1 MFKSFMAA
9 AIAGLTAAQVDL
21 EFTEQGYFKLK
32 YAAFLSVD
40 KFEDSDD
47 FMIVSTFGPLSSG
60 HIYMVPGVKDAVV
73 DGSVSELK
81 PVKLDTAK
89 F

>member
-32 YAAFLSVD
+32 DAAFLSVD
-40 KFEDSDD
+40 KF
-47 FMIVSTFGPLSSG
+47 
-60 HIYMVPGVKDAVV
+60 
-73 DGSVSELK
+73 
-81 PVKLDTAK
+81 
-89 F
+89 